1 MRRKQIAH
9 IILCYYN
16 GIFVFGSGVGGTKNG
31 VLFQVVSFETGRLY
45 AKSSVSRY
53 ANPKTKSTH
62 NPEIATGY
70 VCDIK

>member
-1 MRRKQIAH
+1 M
-9 IILCYYN
+9 
-16 GIFVFGSGVGGTKNG
+16 FGSGVGGTKNG